1 MQRSSMAQNSKETI
15 YEYRRL
21 LAKDP
26 MSKVFAPLAEALRE
40 NKQLAEAEKIA
51 ARGVQKHP
59 RYVGGYVALGRVLMD
74 QLKFDQ
80 ALPILKEAKRLDP
93 QNLLAL
99 QLLGT
104 TLLQIKNPKEALKAF
119 KMVLF
124 LNPSSEKARKAVAKL
139 ETLSAEDYEE
149 EIFQYQN
156 LSAATVAAAA
166 EKNAQLSSL
175 KTEIKTETV
184 TANEPSLISENEVE
198 RKLSLIDALILRN
211 AFDRATAA
219 LQELNKRS
227 PDHPEV
233 LRRFQQLEE
242 DLPEEEA
249 TPIQP
254 LLSRER
260 LISERKKRILENLLQ
275 RINRKSE
282 ELITNL

>member
-40 NKQLAEAEKIA
+40 IKQLAEAEKIA

-59 RYVGGYVALGRVLMD
+59 NYVGGYVALGRVLMD
-74 QLKFDQ
+74 QQKFEQ

-104 TLLQIKNPKEALKAF
+104 TLLQLKDPKEALKAF

-124 LNPSSEKARKAVAKL
+124 LNPNSEKARKAVAKL
-139 ETLSAEDYEE
+139 ESLSAEDYEE

-156 LSAATVAAAA
+156 LSANNVKQAELQNDENTKPIEAAAA
-166 EKNAQLSSL
+166 
-175 KTEIKTETV
+175 TES
-184 TANEPSLISENEVE
+184 SLISEAELE

-211 AFDRATAA
+211 AFDRATSA

-233 LRRFQQLEE
+233 LKRFEQLEE
-242 DLPEEEA
+242 ELPEEEA

-254 LLSRER
+254 LLSREK
-260 LISERKKRILENLLQ
+260 LIFDRKKRILENLLH
-275 RINRKSE
+275 RINQKSE

>member
-1 MQRSSMAQNSKETI
+1 MQRSSMAQNAKETI

-26 MSKVFAPLAEALRE
+26 MSKAFAPLAEALRE

-59 RYVGGYVALGRVLMD
+59 NYVGGYVALGRVLMD
-74 QLKFDQ
+74 QQKFDQ
-80 ALPILKEAKRLDP
+80 ALPILKEAKHLDP

-104 TLLQIKNPKEALKAF
+104 TLLQLKDPKEALKAF

-124 LNPSSEKARKAVAKL
+124 LNPNSEKARKAVAKL
-139 ETLSAEDYEE
+139 ENLSAEDYEE

-156 LSAATVAAAA
+156 ISASAALTN
-166 EKNAQLSSL
+166 KNTQAND
-175 KTEIKTETV
+175 IKTEEKIE
-184 TANEPSLISENEVE
+184 TALTNEPSLISESELE

-260 LISERKKRILENLLQ
+260 LILDRKKRILENLLQ